1 MKGEETLLRIIRA
14 LLLVAM
20 LPMGVACDKVKID
33 FPDLPKVDLPSA
45 PLPKKG
51 LNLDVIETPLG
62 GLQLDPRG
70 SDAITALGSCTDL
83 ITYCFEPGKR
93 SLDECMDSVPRCKTS
108 KPWEEDECCPSACAD
123 AYAKAR
129 DKGQEP
135 VAAFEQTFFLEPDC
149 FPGVRT
155 LLEGK

>member
-1 MKGEETLLRIIRA
+1 LLRVRQVV
-14 LLLVAM
+14 LLVAM
-20 LPMGVACDKVKID
+20 LPLGLACEDGKLQL
-33 FPDLPKVDLPSA
+33 PELPKVDLPSI
-45 PLPKKG
+45 PLPK
-51 LNLDVIETPLG
+51 LNTGNLVLIETPAG

-70 SDAITALGSCTDL
+70 NDAITALGACTDL
-83 ITYCFEPGKR
+83 VTYCFEPGKR
-93 SLDECMDSVPRCKTS
+93 TLDQCMEAVPQCKTS
-108 KPWEEDECCPSACAD
+108 RPWQEDDCCPAACTD

-135 VAAFEQTFFLEPDC
+135 ISAFEQVFFLEPDC